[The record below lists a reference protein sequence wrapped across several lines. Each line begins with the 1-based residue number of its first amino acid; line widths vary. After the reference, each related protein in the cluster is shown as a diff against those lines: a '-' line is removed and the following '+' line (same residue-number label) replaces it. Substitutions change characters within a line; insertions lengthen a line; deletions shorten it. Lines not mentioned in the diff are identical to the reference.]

1 MAEDFQMGNGNW
13 WESSRN
19 DFDGEITPATST
31 GANNTGRALANQML
45 GLGLSSET
53 TDWNQALLPGE
64 KNKSSFRSM
73 LEEDTMS
80 TSDFHR
86 GDFSFGQTHFMSRV
100 GPTDDV
106 GAVTSSQNLSTGFMS
121 LLMSE
126 KFHQPS
132 ENQNHPMMNNYTYP
146 ITSTTGYGVADSSQL
161 QLTNLNTPIWSAPAP
176 EPPAV
181 RPGGQSSFFP
191 IDQFGSSLMR
201 KDQNAS
207 NKRSRSE
214 TPSSL
219 PAFKVRKEK
228 MGDRITALQQLV
240 SPFGK
245 TDTASVL
252 TETIEY
258 IKFLH
263 EQIGALSSPYTKSGA
278 PIQHQQQGSSK
289 NKLDPEGPR
298 EDLRSRGLCLVP
310 VSSTFPVTNET
321 TVDFWAPT
329 FGGSF
334 K

>member
-19 DFDGEITPATST
+19 DFHGEITPAASDQSS
-31 GANNTGRALANQML
+31 NGRALANQML

-64 KNKSSFRSM
+64 KA
-73 LEEDTMS
+73 
-80 TSDFHR
+80 TSDFHQ
-86 GDFSFGQTHFMSRV
+86 DFSFDQSHFMSRA
-100 GPTDDV
+100 GPNNNSTIT
-106 GAVTSSQNLSTGFMS
+106 GSQNLSTGFMS

-126 KFHQPS
+126 KFQQPN
-132 ENQNHPMMNNYTYP
+132 ENQPMLNNYTYP
-146 ITSTTGYGVADSSQL
+146 ITSTTTGYGVADSSQL
-161 QLTNLNTPIWSAPAP
+161 QSTNINTPLWSGPTN

-181 RPGGQSSFFP
+181 RPGGQSCFFP
-191 IDQFGSSLMR
+191 TEQFGSSLMR
-201 KDQNAS
+201 KDQNVS

-214 TPSSL
+214 TPSAL

-252 TETIEY
+252 SETIEY

-278 PIQHQQQGSSK
+278 PIHHQQSSSK

-310 VSSTFPVTNET
+310 ISSTLPVTHDQT

-334 K
+334 R